1 MCAFT
6 VFQHFRL
13 AKGRASI
20 IRLWGG
26 ALMIALILASGCREA
41 DPLTP
46 PTPPT
51 PPKPA
56 LAKAL
61 TFYAFAED
69 MPQSVLDAFA
79 REFGVAVDY
88 QPFQSPEEAQARI
101 VSGKEYDLVLIEH
114 QLFPALLEQ
123 RLLAPINFQHIPNFK
138 NISVNFRDLAMDPGN
153 RFSIPAS
160 YGTTGLIV
168 RTDLVGTGLSRWAD
182 LWNPR
187 YAGKIGLRA
196 QPREIIG
203 MTLCSLGYA
212 FASEKPEELEAALKR
227 LLELKPAATMLAIE
241 ADHAVRLLLDGKI
254 AVLHGYA
261 EDYLEAHERNPAVA
275 YVLPQEG
282 TALWGESYAIAANSR
297 RQYTAE
303 VFLNFLLRPDITAQ
317 IIKEKKYAQPN
328 DAALA
333 LIDPELRGNAV
344 VFPANQDL
352 KNGMLI
358 QPLSPQGQ
366 HLYTDVWARFM
377 AAHH

>member
-1 MCAFT
+1 MCAFN
-6 VFQHFRL
+6 VFQQFRL

-20 IRLWGG
+20 IRLWSA

-41 DPLTP
+41 EP

-51 PPKPA
+51 PPKPT

-69 MPQSVLDAFA
+69 MPQSVLGAFA
-79 REFGVAVDY
+79 AEFGVAVDY
-88 QPFQSPEEAQARI
+88 QPFQSPEEAQASI

-114 QLFPALLEQ
+114 QLFPTLLEQ
-123 RLLAPINFQHIPNFK
+123 RLLAAINFQHIPNFK

-168 RTDLVGTGLSRWAD
+168 RTDLIGTGLSRWAD

-203 MTLCSLGYA
+203 MTLRSLGYA
-212 FASEKPEELEAALKR
+212 FASENPEELEAALKR

-241 ADHAVRLLLDGKI
+241 ADNAVRLLLDGKI
-254 AVLHGYA
+254 AILHGYA
-261 EDYLEAHERNPAVA
+261 EDYHQAHERNPAVA
-275 YVLPQEG
+275 YVLPLEG
-282 TALWGESYAIAANSR
+282 TALWGESYAIPANSR

-317 IIKEKKYAQPN
+317 IIKKKKYAQPN

-333 LIDPELRGNAV
+333 LIDPELRNNTI

-352 KNGMLI
+352 KNGVLI

-366 HLYTDVWARFM
+366 NLYTDV
-377 AAHH
+377 